1 MERQKVTKTHPDRKI
16 LSYLCIK
23 PTRMKTRNTITVQPY
38 TSPCGRLL
46 LGSFNDKLCLCDWQ
60 VEKHRERVNERL
72 KRILCADFKEGVS
85 ELTARAARQLDEYFT
100 GKRRTFDIPLLF
112 TGTDFQQKVW
122 NELPCIH
129 YGHTMSYGEMAAKMG
144 MPDAVRAVANA
155 NGANPISIIVPCHRV
170 IGSNKSLTG
179 DGGGLAAKEYLLQ
192 QERGNIEPGLFHQYF
207 FV

>member
-72 KRILCADFKEGVS
+72 KRILRADFKEGVS

-112 TGTDFQQKVW
+112 TGTDFQQKCGT
-122 NELPCIH
+122 NCSTSLS
-129 YGHTMSYGEMAAKMG
+129 GQQ
-144 MPDAVRAVANA
+144 
-155 NGANPISIIVPCHRV
+155 
-170 IGSNKSLTG
+170 SLT
-179 DGGGLAAKEYLLQ
+179 
-192 QERGNIEPGLFHQYF
+192 ERWHDASTCLRQCVP
-207 FV
+207 